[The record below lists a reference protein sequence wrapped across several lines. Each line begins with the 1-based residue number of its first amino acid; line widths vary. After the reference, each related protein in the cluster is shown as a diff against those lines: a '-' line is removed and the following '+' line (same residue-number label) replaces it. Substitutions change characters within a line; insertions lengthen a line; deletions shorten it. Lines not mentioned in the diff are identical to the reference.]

1 MESQRCQSSIQIVD
15 GIPYARNEKTNF
27 QSFIQ
32 SSTGASFEAGHE
44 RFIWQLTN
52 ILFNDEIE
60 DDISAGVPPQL
71 RKKFLHRIKKDRL
84 SRLWE
89 SLVREKYG
97 QELEGIVAPEER
109 AVAFLAFHRV
119 EDACKALVESGNLH
133 LATMLA
139 QIGRDKTSRL
149 DMQRQV
155 ESWRQHNVFSEINEP
170 IRALYELLAGNTLR
184 SVGRPSGAPEDRA
197 STFTFSER
205 FDLDWMQAFGLR
217 LWYGIT
223 EDQPIE
229 AAVSLFLHDIATGD
243 EPAYPV
249 PLHLEAEYA
258 EKRQTTLTARQ
269 ESPLW
274 VLLKVYAAAAAG
286 GTSVSNLSVNL
297 PEAILPEAVSGS
309 RLSSRLSFQLHQAI
323 TTTVGYNE
331 HIIINKARADQ
342 LTWNYAWELIA
353 SGSMEPALF
362 VLLHLS
368 RATDREHAV
377 KETLGQFAATL
388 PRPTTDDGKIDA
400 GWTYLVNDLRIP
412 ELWVWVAKALFARYS
427 GDYANEVGY
436 LIRARNWNEAH
447 ATFCRLVGPRTV
459 IEHDWNI
466 LRQLLTGFGD
476 SPDQKVRGWG
486 SGGAVYEDFL
496 RLVTAQGP
504 RDQTV
509 LKRLIGSLVIMGEK
523 IKQTPGAEVLE
534 ERVAFMEM
542 SKVVAGWCARD
553 EQVSYRD
560 GRFLPTTFTNYRYS
574 QGVELSAILKLP
586 LTGDARLM
594 HTAEISR
601 RYYGMVMASAH

>member
-1 MESQRCQSSIQIVD
+1 MDTLEAQRRQSSIRVVD
-15 GIPYARNEKTNF
+15 DIPYARNEKADF

-32 SSTGASFEAGHE
+32 SSTGATSQAGYE

-97 QELEGIVAPEER
+97 QDLESIVTSEER
-109 AVAFLAFHRV
+109 AVAFLTFHRV
-119 EDACKALVESGNLH
+119 DDACKALVESGNLH

-155 ESWRQHNVFSEINEP
+155 ESWRQHNVYSEISEP
-170 IRALYELLAGNTLR
+170 IRTLYELLAGNALR

-229 AAVSLFLHDIATGD
+229 AAVSLFLHDITTGD

-249 PLHLEAEYA
+249 PLHMEAEYA
-258 EKRQTTLTARQ
+258 DMPQTTTSARQ

-274 VLLKVYAAAAAG
+274 VLLKAYAAAAGDAG
-286 GTSVSNLSVNL
+286 ASNLKVNL
-297 PEAILPEAVSGS
+297 PEALLPEAVSGS

-323 TTTVGYNE
+323 STAVGSNE
-331 HIIINKARADQ
+331 HIVIDKARADQ

-377 KETLGQFAATL
+377 KETLAHFAASL
-388 PRPTTDDGKIDA
+388 PRPTTDDGRVDA
-400 GWTYLVNDLRIP
+400 AWTYLVNDLRIP
-412 ELWVWVAKALFARYS
+412 EMWVWVAKALFARYS
-427 GDYANEVGY
+427 GDHANEVGY

-459 IEHDWNI
+459 IENDWNI

-476 SPDQKVRGWG
+476 SPDQKVRGWS

-496 RLVTAQGP
+496 RLVTAQGR
-504 RDQTV
+504 RDQAV

-542 SKVVAGWCARD
+542 SKVVAGWCAREED
-553 EQVSYRD
+553 VSDHQKACY
-560 GRFLPTTFTNYRYS
+560 F
-574 QGVELSAILKLP
+574 
-586 LTGDARLM
+586 
-594 HTAEISR
+594 
-601 RYYGMVMASAH
+601 